1 MRLPELY
8 AKGGIVM
15 RYPSFWK
22 HSIGFILIF
31 MIEGCSTFRCAPPP
45 TDLYTKEAY
54 TPEKYEADLALYK
67 HAINMKADGTRY
79 RDAIVYSTAAE
90 IDKNY
95 NNFKNSFFG
104 ERAWTETSFDIAQ
117 IGLGTFGALAGGE
130 TVNLLAAISTGVAG
144 TRLSFNKNFFKE
156 RSSDLLLSRMDA
168 LRAEKWAEICLKLVK
183 SDSIYSLREAERDL
197 VEYYQRG
204 SLQAAFQNIT
214 AESGAAQKEA
224 DNEIKNQIQAKYG
237 PLIEPLASP
246 NNTEEIDELYNNFLR
261 LKIPEQENQ
270 AKMIVEDFYKSQ
282 PGFCKNPLP
291 DQAKID
297 DLAFIMSLARQT
309 DHTNEERKSLASA
322 FINASNNNSD

>member
-1 MRLPELY
+1 
-8 AKGGIVM
+8 M
-15 RYPSFWK
+15 RYPYFLK
-22 HSIGFILIF
+22 HSTGLLLIF

-54 TPEKYEADLALYK
+54 TPEKYEADLDLYK
-67 HAINMKADGTRY
+67 QAINMKGDGTRY

-104 ERAWTETSFDIAQ
+104 ERAWTETSFDITQ

-168 LRAEKWAEICLKLVK
+168 LRAEKWAEICLKLVQ

-214 AESGAAQKEA
+214 AESGAAQKNA
-224 DNEIKNQIQAKYG
+224 DDEIKKQIEAKYG
-237 PLIEPLASP
+237 PSIAPPANSDLIKDIDDLNNILVTLSP
-246 NNTEEIDELYNNFLR
+246 S
-261 LKIPEQENQ
+261 EQENM
-270 AKMIVEDFYKSQ
+270 AKKIVDIFYHDQS
-282 PGFCKNPLP
+282 GFAHKLGP
-291 DQAKID
+291 DQPKID
-297 DLAFIMSLARQT
+297 ALALIVALSKQSNFT
-309 DHTNEERKSLASA
+309 EEDRKALIRA
-322 FINASNNNSD
+322 FKEAGIIAIKEGKP